1 MNKIIISGLNAS
13 CILGIRPEERVS
25 PQQVIVDL
33 SLNMSLTSAAGS
45 DDIKDT
51 VDYDEL
57 SAKVLRFIRKS
68 DFKLLEKLAY
78 EVAKLAKEYTRASE
92 VRVLIKKPAAL
103 TDADYAAVEFTL

>member
-1 MNKIIISGLNAS
+1 MNKIIISGLKAS

-33 SLNMSLTSAAGS
+33 SLSLNLTSAAGS

-51 VDYDEL
+51 IDYDEL
-57 SAKVLRFIRKS
+57 SAKTLRFIRKS
-68 DFKLLEKLAY
+68 EFKLLEKLAY
-78 EVAKLAKEYTRASE
+78 EVAKLAKEYARASE

-103 TDADYAAVEFTL
+103 PDADYAAVEFTL